1 MWGGRF
7 AGRSVGPA
15 ADPQNGTSEG
25 PAAASPPARNT
36 PSRQAGRLIPTTCVR
51 AAGTANAARR
61 GRQPF
66 LPSRARGRHF
76 PQAPRDSNSP
86 VLLDET
92 GSAADVFARHRCSRT
107 HQDLNLAIRQYSKQ
121 PETEPSTKVAKP
133 GVALTSPKSFSRL
146 PTVHS
151 CLDLAFSRERLR
163 ILNSRT
169 EIAIGRVH
177 SGFLENRKGAV
188 YRIAWKS
195 CRDTCG
201 LTPVTFA
208 DYVCASWR
216 GSTHDQHG
224 RKSRAIAFARL
235 SSALNTST
243 KRSKR

>member
-1 MWGGRF
+1 VEAGAQPLRVDWPVYPRRADHNTVAGRGNTKICRRVLKPDQALALVAGLGLVADTAELASPYPDEDVACGEGGS

-15 ADPQNGTSEG
+15 ANPQNGTSEG

-66 LPSRARGRHF
+66 LPSRARGRHV
-76 PQAPRDSNSP
+76 PQTPRDSNSP

-146 PTVHS
+146 TGS
-151 CLDLAFSRERLR
+151 FLLGFSFQ
-163 ILNSRT
+163 S
-169 EIAIGRVH
+169 
-177 SGFLENRKGAV
+177 
-188 YRIAWKS
+188 
-195 CRDTCG
+195 
-201 LTPVTFA
+201 
-208 DYVCASWR
+208 
-216 GSTHDQHG
+216 
-224 RKSRAIAFARL
+224 
-235 SSALNTST
+235 
-243 KRSKR
+243 